1 MLMEKMKPT
10 AAAVE
15 QPATAQQE
23 SAWHD
28 QAAKWYLEQAMT
40 AERDKTEEAR
50 KSKTVAWRIA
60 GGAMLVTLVTIVT
73 SGIVVLNN
81 KPNPPAVLQVAD
93 TGDVRV
99 LKTLADAKITYNQ
112 ATDLFN
118 LRRYV
123 ELRESYDWETIQ
135 DTFDATMAMSSPR
148 EASIYRAQNNENN
161 QASPVNVLRDKYRV
175 IAKAGTV
182 SWIGKTALVSFSKR
196 VVSLTGD
203 KAPATKYYVATIAY
217 GYENTPMDDKDRGY
231 NVSGFKARSYAV
243 AADIT
248 KEQAAAVKAEE
259 GAQ

>member
-1 MLMEKMKPT
+1 MLMEKFKRTSAT
-10 AAAVE
+10 AE

-23 SAWHD
+23 AAWHD

-40 AERDKTEEAR
+40 AERDKTEDAR
-50 KSKTVAWRIA
+50 KSKSVAWRVA

-93 TGDVRV
+93 TGDVHV
-99 LKTLADAKITYNQ
+99 LKTLADAKISYSQ
-112 ATDLFN
+112 ATDLYN

-135 DTFDATMAMSSPR
+135 DTFDATMSMSSPR
-148 EASIYRAQNNENN
+148 EQSIYRAQNAETN
-161 QASPVNVLRDKYRV
+161 QAAPVNVLRDKYRV

-217 GYENTPMDDKDRGY
+217 GYENKAMDDQERGY
-231 NVSGFKARSYAV
+231 NVSGFQVNSYAV
-243 AADIT
+243 ASDFT
-248 KEQAAAVKAEE
+248 KDEASATKAE
-259 GAQ
+259 GSAQ